1 MRPATCR
8 AGECVLES
16 FSSDT
21 TPQLHQLRQ
30 LRQERKG
37 VRCSG
42 DECRQLHQLRQL
54 RQERKGAEGS
64 GRERRGQLV
73 AIILAG
79 LSALMYGAA
88 DFCGGLGTRKS
99 PLVSVLAVSQLVG
112 LVAALGASA
121 FLGRTLPT
129 GTDLAWG
136 AISGVCGTAG
146 LAALYTALAT
156 TVVAVASPVA
166 AVIGAV
172 VPVLLGV
179 AAGER
184 PGSLAWIGIGLA
196 VPALVLLSAGSAGN
210 GKTGLVRRAAL
221 LGAAAGIGF
230 GLFFFAISRT
240 SHASGLWPL
249 VTARAST
256 ISIVA
261 LFALF
266 SGRSL
271 RPARAGLT
279 IVLLSGVLDMGA
291 NIAFLLASRAGM
303 LSTVA
308 VVASLY
314 PGPTVLLAWL
324 VLRERLT
331 PTRVLGLVLA
341 LAGVALLSV

>member
-1 MRPATCR
+1 M
-8 AGECVLES
+8 
-16 FSSDT
+16 
-21 TPQLHQLRQ
+21 
-30 LRQERKG
+30 
-37 VRCSG
+37 
-42 DECRQLHQLRQL
+42 
-54 RQERKGAEGS
+54 
-64 GRERRGQLV
+64 

-99 PLVSVLAVSQLVG
+99 SLLSVLAVSQLVG
-112 LVAALGASA
+112 LVAALCVSV

-184 PGSLAWIGIGLA
+184 PDFLAWIGIGLA
-196 VPALVLLSAGSAGN
+196 VPALVLLSAGPAGN
-210 GKTGLVRRAAL
+210 GKTSALVRRAAF

-240 SHASGLWPL
+240 SHSSGLWPL

-256 ISIVA
+256 IFLVA

-266 SGRSL
+266 SGRTL

-291 NIAFLLASRAGM
+291 NIAFLLATRAGM

-331 PTRVLGLVLA
+331 LTRVLGLVLA

>member
-1 MRPATCR
+1 MYAATCR
-8 AGECVLES
+8 LAECVLES
-16 FSSDT
+16 LPTEKSRNSTSSAD
-21 TPQLHQLRQ
+21 
-30 LRQERKG
+30 
-37 VRCSG
+37 S
-42 DECRQLHQLRQL
+42 
-54 RQERKGAEGS
+54 ANSAGS
-64 GRERRGQLV
+64 GRERNGAEERQGNQV
-73 AIILAG
+73 AIVLAG

-112 LVAALGASA
+112 LVAALGASVL
-121 FLGRTLPT
+121 LGRTLPS

-196 VPALVLLSAGSAGN
+196 VPALVLLSAGPAGN
-210 GKTGLVRRAAL
+210 GKTSALVRRAAL

-266 SGRSL
+266 SGRCL
-271 RPARAGLT
+271 RPARAGIA

-291 NIAFLLASRAGM
+291 NIAFLLATRAGM

>member
-1 MRPATCR
+1 
-8 AGECVLES
+8 
-16 FSSDT
+16 
-21 TPQLHQLRQ
+21 
-30 LRQERKG
+30 
-37 VRCSG
+37 
-42 DECRQLHQLRQL
+42 
-54 RQERKGAEGS
+54 
-64 GRERRGQLV
+64 
-73 AIILAG
+73 
-79 LSALMYGAA
+79 MYGAA
-88 DFCGGLGTRKS
+88 DFCGGLGARKS
-99 PLVSVLAVSQLVG
+99 PLVAVLAVSQLVG
-112 LVAALGASA
+112 LVLAVGAARLLGQPLPSA
-121 FLGRTLPT
+121 G
-129 GTDLAWG
+129 DLVWG

-156 TVVAVASPVA
+156 TLVAVASPVA

-172 VPVLLGV
+172 IPVLMGV
-179 AAGER
+179 AVGER

-196 VPALVLLSAGSAGN
+196 LPAIGLLSAGRSECGT
-210 GKTGLVRRAAL
+210 TGLVRRAAI

-271 RPARAGLT
+271 LPERAGLP
-279 IVLLSGVLDMGA
+279 IVLLSGMLDMGA

-314 PGPTVLLAWL
+314 PGPTVVLARL
-324 VLRERLT
+324 VLREQLT
-331 PTRVLGLVLA
+331 LPRVFGLVLA
-341 LAGVALLSV
+341 LAGVALISV

>member
-1 MRPATCR
+1 M
-8 AGECVLES
+8 
-16 FSSDT
+16 
-21 TPQLHQLRQ
+21 
-30 LRQERKG
+30 
-37 VRCSG
+37 
-42 DECRQLHQLRQL
+42 
-54 RQERKGAEGS
+54 
-64 GRERRGQLV
+64 
-73 AIILAG
+73 AILLAG

-99 PLVSVLAVSQLVG
+99 PLVTVLALSQLVG
-112 LVAALGASA
+112 LVLALGTSLL
-121 FLGRTLPT
+121 LGQALPIA
-129 GTDLAWG
+129 GDLAWG

-156 TVVAVASPVA
+156 TLVAVASPVA
-166 AVIGAV
+166 AVVGAV
-172 VPVLLGV
+172 IPVLLGV
-179 AAGER
+179 TLGER
-184 PGSLAWIGIGLA
+184 PGSLAWMGIVLA
-196 VPALVLLSAGSAGN
+196 IPAIVLLSAGPSGN
-210 GKTGLVRRAAL
+210 GKTSALVRRAAL
-221 LGAAAGIGF
+221 LGTAAGIGF

-256 ISIVA
+256 ISIVV

-271 RPARAGLT
+271 RPARSGLPL
-279 IVLLSGVLDMGA
+279 VLVSGVLDMGA

-308 VVASLY
+308 VVSSLY

-331 PTRVLGLVLA
+331 PLRACGLVLA
-341 LAGVALLSV
+341 LAGVALISV

>member
-1 MRPATCR
+1 M
-8 AGECVLES
+8 
-16 FSSDT
+16 
-21 TPQLHQLRQ
+21 
-30 LRQERKG
+30 
-37 VRCSG
+37 
-42 DECRQLHQLRQL
+42 
-54 RQERKGAEGS
+54 
-64 GRERRGQLV
+64 

-79 LSALMYGAA
+79 LSALLYGAA

-99 PLVSVLAVSQLVG
+99 PLVSVLVLSQAVG
-112 LVAALGASA
+112 LVAALCASV
-121 FLGRTLPT
+121 FLGRALPT
-129 GTDLAWG
+129 GADLAWG
-136 AISGVCGTAG
+136 AVSGVCGTAG

-156 TVVAVASPVA
+156 TLVAVASPVA

-184 PGSLAWIGIGLA
+184 PGSLAWIGIVLA
-196 VPALVLLSAGSAGN
+196 VPALILLSAGPTGN
-210 GKTGLVRRAAL
+210 GRTSALVRRAAL
-221 LGAAAGIGF
+221 LGVAAGIGF

-266 SGRSL
+266 SGRSV
-271 RPARAGLT
+271 RPERAGLT
-279 IVLLSGVLDMGA
+279 LVLLSGVLDMGA
-291 NIAFLLASRAGM
+291 NIAFLLATRAGM

-331 PTRVLGLVLA
+331 PSRVLGLVLA

>member
-1 MRPATCR
+1 M
-8 AGECVLES
+8 LES
-16 FSSDT
+16 R
-21 TPQLHQLRQ
+21 PGKR
-30 LRQERKG
+30 
-37 VRCSG
+37 
-42 DECRQLHQLRQL
+42 
-54 RQERKGAEGS
+54 
-64 GRERRGQLV
+64 V

-79 LSALMYGAA
+79 FSALMYGAA

-112 LVAALGASA
+112 LVVALGASL
-121 FLGRTLPT
+121 FLTRALPT
-129 GTDLAWG
+129 AADLAWG

-156 TVVAVASPVA
+156 TLVAVASPVA

-179 AAGER
+179 AVGER

-196 VPALVLLSAGSAGN
+196 VPALVLLSAGPAGN
-210 GKTGLVRRAAL
+210 GKTSALVRRAVL

-240 SHASGLWPL
+240 SHMSGLWPL

-261 LFALF
+261 FFALI

-279 IVLLSGVLDMGA
+279 IVLLSGMLDMGA
-291 NIAFLLASRAGM
+291 NIAFLLATRAGM

-314 PGPTVLLAWL
+314 PGPTVLLARL
-324 VLRERLT
+324 VLQERLT

-341 LAGVALLSV
+341 LAGVALISV

>member
-1 MRPATCR
+1 M
-8 AGECVLES
+8 
-16 FSSDT
+16 
-21 TPQLHQLRQ
+21 
-30 LRQERKG
+30 
-37 VRCSG
+37 
-42 DECRQLHQLRQL
+42 
-54 RQERKGAEGS
+54 
-64 GRERRGQLV
+64 

-79 LSALMYGAA
+79 FSALMYGAA
-88 DFCGGLGTRKS
+88 DFCGGLATRKS

-112 LVAALGASA
+112 LLVALGASV
-121 FLGRTLPT
+121 FLARALPT
-129 GTDLAWG
+129 PADLAWG

-156 TVVAVASPVA
+156 TLVAVASPVA

-196 VPALVLLSAGSAGN
+196 VPALALLSAGPAGKGQTSA
-210 GKTGLVRRAAL
+210 LVRRAVL
-221 LGAAAGIGF
+221 LGTAAGMGF

-240 SHASGLWPL
+240 SHTSGLWPL

-271 RPARAGLT
+271 RPARAGLG
-279 IVLLSGVLDMGA
+279 IVLTSGVLDMGA
-291 NIAFLLASRAGM
+291 NIAFLLATRAGM

-331 PTRVLGLVLA
+331 LTRVLGLMLA
-341 LAGVALLSV
+341 LAGVALISI

>member
-1 MRPATCR
+1 MVESRPGKT
-8 AGECVLES
+8 
-16 FSSDT
+16 
-21 TPQLHQLRQ
+21 
-30 LRQERKG
+30 
-37 VRCSG
+37 
-42 DECRQLHQLRQL
+42 
-54 RQERKGAEGS
+54 
-64 GRERRGQLV
+64 V

-79 LSALMYGAA
+79 FSALMYGAA

-112 LVAALGASA
+112 LLVALGASV
-121 FLGRTLPT
+121 FLARTLPT
-129 GTDLAWG
+129 AADLAWG

-156 TVVAVASPVA
+156 TLVAVASPVA

-179 AAGER
+179 AVGER
-184 PGSLAWIGIGLA
+184 PGSMAWTGIALA
-196 VPALVLLSAGSAGN
+196 VPALILLSAGPSGN
-210 GKTGLVRRAAL
+210 GTTSALVRRAAL
-221 LGAAAGIGF
+221 LGTAAGIGF

-240 SHASGLWPL
+240 SHGSGLWPL

-256 ISIVA
+256 ISIVM

-271 RPARAGLT
+271 RPARAGLA
-279 IVLLSGVLDMGA
+279 IILFSGLLDMGA
-291 NIAFLLASRAGM
+291 NIAFLLATRAGM

-331 PTRVLGLVLA
+331 PIRVFGLLLA
-341 LAGVALLSV
+341 LAGVALISV

>member
-1 MRPATCR
+1 M
-8 AGECVLES
+8 LES
-16 FSSDT
+16 
-21 TPQLHQLRQ
+21 PPGKR
-30 LRQERKG
+30 
-37 VRCSG
+37 
-42 DECRQLHQLRQL
+42 
-54 RQERKGAEGS
+54 
-64 GRERRGQLV
+64 V

-79 LSALMYGAA
+79 FSALMYGAA
-88 DFCGGLGTRKS
+88 DFYGGLGTRKS

-112 LVAALGASA
+112 LVVALGASV
-121 FLGRTLPT
+121 FLAGALPT
-129 GTDLAWG
+129 ATDLAWG

-156 TVVAVASPVA
+156 TLVAVASPVA

-172 VPVLLGV
+172 VPVVLGV
-179 AAGER
+179 SVGER

-196 VPALVLLSAGSAGN
+196 VPALVLLSAGPAGD
-210 GKTGLVRRAAL
+210 GKTSALVRRAAL
-221 LGAAAGIGF
+221 LGAAAGMGF

-240 SHASGLWPL
+240 SHTSGLWPL
-249 VTARAST
+249 VAARAST

-261 LFALF
+261 LFAVF

-279 IVLLSGVLDMGA
+279 IILLSGLLDMGA

-308 VVASLY
+308 VVVSLY

-331 PTRVLGLVLA
+331 PARVLGLVLA
-341 LAGVALLSV
+341 LAGVALISV